1 MEDLA
6 ALLGGEGTL
15 DAYPWAPNG
24 QHLVFVSYRLL
35 AR

>member
-1 MEDLA
+1 MAQLT
-6 ALLGGEGTL
+6 GGEGTL

-24 QHLVFVSYRLL
+24 QYLAFVSYQLL